1 MLERP
6 LVSPSNFAEKS
17 RCWEGN
23 TPVGN
28 FERLAQEFVN
38 PQAQLQYRI
47 CGELDARGR
56 PRLRSRILGGLQ
68 VECQR
73 CLKPLDVSVD
83 SEHVLYLARDE
94 GEAER
99 LETALANEA
108 LEVIVVGQ
116 TLDLATVV
124 EDEVL
129 LSLPL
134 MLVHDECAHEYER
147 VGSAT

>member
-1 MLERP
+1 M
-6 LVSPSNFAEKS
+6 
-17 RCWEGN
+17 
-23 TPVGN
+23 VGD

-56 PRLRSRILGGLQ
+56 PRLRSQVLGSLE

-73 CLKPLDVSVD
+73 CLKPLGVSVD
-83 SEHVLYLARDE
+83 SEHVLYLASNE
-94 GEAER
+94 EEAER
-99 LETALANEA
+99 LETVLANEA
-108 LEVIVVGQ
+108 LEVIVVDQ

-147 VGSAT
+147 VDSAT